1 MIQLSS
7 VDFTYWLGLYFWPF
21 VRILA
26 LLTTAPIFYEKSFT
40 SRGKIGLALLAAILL
55 APQLPVVSTP
65 IFSAPGVWLL
75 IKQLLIGVSIGF
87 TMQLAF
93 ALFRV
98 AGEFIGM
105 QMGLSFAT
113 FIDPAMG
120 GNTSVLS
127 RLFNILATMLFLVFN
142 GHLWMISLLADSFHV
157 IPVNPDPL
165 NTTVF
170 LTIARTGSLV
180 FLNGLMLALP
190 LMTFLLVINISLG
203 ILNRMTPQLSIF
215 VIGFPITL
223 TVGIII
229 IGLLLPLFAPYAEH
243 VFSEMFDLIA
253 TMIQTF
259 PVR

>member
-1 MIQLSS
+1 
-7 VDFTYWLGLYFWPF
+7 
-21 VRILA
+21 
-26 LLTTAPIFYEKSFT
+26 
-40 SRGKIGLALLAAILL
+40 
-55 APQLPVVSTP
+55 
-65 IFSAPGVWLL
+65 
-75 IKQLLIGVSIGF
+75 
-87 TMQLAF
+87 
-93 ALFRV
+93 
-98 AGEFIGM
+98 
-105 QMGLSFAT
+105 MGLSFAT

-127 RLFNILATMLFLVFN
+127 RFFNILATMLFLVFN

>member
-1 MIQLSS
+1 M
-7 VDFTYWLGLYFWPF
+7 
-21 VRILA
+21 
-26 LLTTAPIFYEKSFT
+26 
-40 SRGKIGLALLAAILL
+40 
-55 APQLPVVSTP
+55 
-65 IFSAPGVWLL
+65 
-75 IKQLLIGVSIGF
+75 
-87 TMQLAF
+87 
-93 ALFRV
+93 
-98 AGEFIGM
+98 
-105 QMGLSFAT
+105 
-113 FIDPAMG
+113 
-120 GNTSVLS
+120 
-127 RLFNILATMLFLVFN
+127 
-142 GHLWMISLLADSFHV
+142 
-157 IPVNPDPL
+157 
-165 NTTVF
+165 
-170 LTIARTGSLV
+170 

>member
-7 VDFTYWLGLYFWPF
+7 VDFTYWLGVYFWPF
-21 VRILA
+21 IRLLA
-26 LLTTAPIFYEKSFT
+26 LLSVAPIFYEKSIPN
-40 SRGKIGLALLAAILL
+40 RARIGLALLATLL
-55 APQLPVVSTP
+55 IAPQLPQVATP

-75 IKQLLIGVSIGF
+75 IKQILIGVSIGF

-127 RLFNILATMLFLVFN
+127 RFFNILATLLFLVLN
-142 GHLWMISLLADSFHV
+142 GHLWLISLLADSFYV
-157 IPVNPDPL
+157 IPINPDPL
-165 NTTVF
+165 NTSVF
-170 LTIARTGSLV
+170 LSIARTGGLV
-180 FLNGLMLALP
+180 FLNGLTLALP
-190 LMTFLLVINISLG
+190 LMTFLLVINMSLG

-223 TVGIII
+223 TVGMII
-229 IGLLLPLFAPYAEH
+229 IGLLMPLFAPYAEH
-243 VFSEMFDLIA
+243 AFSEMFDIIA
-253 TMIQTF
+253 TMIRAF
-259 PVR
+259 PVQ